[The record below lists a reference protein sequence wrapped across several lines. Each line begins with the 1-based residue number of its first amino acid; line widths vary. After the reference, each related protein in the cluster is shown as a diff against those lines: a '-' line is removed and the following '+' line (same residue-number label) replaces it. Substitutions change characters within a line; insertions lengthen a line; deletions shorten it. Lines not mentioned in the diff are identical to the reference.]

1 MRQHSPFLFL
11 EEVQVCFF
19 MHLVLVDNRFI
30 ASRKVAK
37 KYRATPSQFCA
48 FEGNNSLMAEI
59 IRFNGY
65 RSLPDN
71 YLVAFYFIMEFYGE
85 AKRFHYIVQ

>member
-37 KYRATPSQFCA
+37 KYRAILRSFAP
-48 FEGNNSLMAEI
+48 LREI
-59 IRFNGY
+59 I
-65 RSLPDN
+65 
-71 YLVAFYFIMEFYGE
+71 V
-85 AKRFHYIVQ
+85 